1 MIDLENKKVVVLGL
15 NPSGM
20 AASRLMAQCG
30 AKVVLIDRLNTN
42 GLERAAK
49 EIEPLKISVKLGVT
63 ALPAEK
69 FDFAVVSPEVLLRDP
84 FLAELKKKEIQTIS
98 ELELGYQQS
107 LCLNIA
113 VTGTNGKTTN
123 TQIIER
129 VLTHCHRKTVV
140 CDETRL
146 PLSSVAAQT
155 KELDFVTLEVSS
167 FQLEHTQFF
176 RPTIAVLLNT
186 AQDHLD
192 RYASMTEYVQ
202 TKARIFA
209 NQQSF
214 DWAIVQSE
222 SLAQLRALN
231 LPVPAKVITFSAN
244 NRNADIFLDRGLI
257 VSRLEDWAGPLLD
270 MDHCK
275 IRGPHN
281 AESLMAALA
290 VCRVLRLPLEQTAE
304 ALKNYELPPHRCEV
318 VAEVNGVKFIND
330 SKSTNVGAL
339 HRALISLPEG
349 RAGEPNVWL
358 IAGGRDKKFDF
369 HDIGPLLSQRVKG
382 AFLIG
387 EAREKIRAAWSLF
400 TPCTLVNS
408 LLEAVP
414 ESAKNAVPGD
424 VVLLSPAC
432 SSFDQFRNYQHR
444 GEVYRDAVAEWART
458 TDCVSASGN
467 HKGNESKKSI
477 ELSRQG

>member
-15 NPSGM
+15 NPSGL
-20 AASRLMAQCG
+20 AASYLLAQSG
-30 AKVVLIDRLNTN
+30 AKVVLIDRLNTD

-49 EIEPLKISVKLGVT
+49 EIDSSKIMVSLGVT
-63 ALPAEK
+63 ALPEEK
-69 FDFAVVSPEVLLRDP
+69 YDFAVVSPEVSLRDP
-84 FLAELKKKEIQTIS
+84 FLAELKQKGIQIIS
-98 ELELGYQQS
+98 ELELSYQQT

-113 VTGTNGKTTN
+113 VTGTNGKTTT

-129 VLTHCHRKTVV
+129 VLAHCHRKTEV

-146 PLSSVAAQT
+146 PLSAVAAQT

-192 RYASMTEYVQ
+192 RYDSMAEYIQ

-209 NQQSF
+209 NQQTF

-244 NRNADIFLDRGLI
+244 NRNADLFLDRGMI
-257 VSRLEDWAGPLLD
+257 VSRLEDWAGPLLNLE
-270 MDHCK
+270 HCR

-318 VAEVNGVKFIND
+318 VAEVDGVTFVND

-339 HRALISLPEG
+339 HRALLSLPEG

-382 AFLIG
+382 ALLIG

-414 ESAKNAVPGD
+414 EAAKKAASGD
-424 VVLLSPAC
+424 VILLSPAC

-444 GEVYRDAVAEWART
+444 GEVYRNAVAEWART
-458 TDCVSASGN
+458 TAGASASGD
-467 HKGNESKKSI
+467 HKGNKSKKSI
-477 ELSRQG
+477 ELSRQI